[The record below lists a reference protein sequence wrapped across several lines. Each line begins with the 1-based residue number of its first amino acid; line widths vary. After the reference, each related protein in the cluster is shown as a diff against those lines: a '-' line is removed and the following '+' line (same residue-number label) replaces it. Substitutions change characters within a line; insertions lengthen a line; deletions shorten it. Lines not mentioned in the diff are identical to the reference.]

1 MSPLISPTTTPKASQ
16 LRKRVLS
23 STGTSPLGKKEIY
36 KWPSDDT
43 LKSHGMK
50 VREPRIK
57 KHSRATLALAASS
70 DGRYLATGGVDHHV
84 HIWDV
89 LTREHVQ
96 AFPGHRNTAWN
107 VEDKAFVQDSF
118 GHQYYVL
125 AIDAQRKER
134 ANSVGRDRTM
144 QLHKSCCF
152 ISDTEY
158 RSGSDNMT
166 VALWGM
172 LKKKPIFL
180 LKNEHSVAADGI
192 TINENGDHDKVEYNN
207 SCTASSWV
215 SSVAVCRGSDLS
227 ASGAGNGFV
236 HLMAVKASA
245 LRPLF
250 KLPLVRLPDLHLKRL
265 RVLLTKAP
273 IRVLLS
279 LSLSLSLH
287 QNNTITVCYHD
298 HHYY

>member
-84 HIWDV
+84 HIWD
-89 LTREHVQ
+89 
-96 AFPGHRNTAWN
+96 AWN

-144 QLHKSCCF
+144 H
-152 ISDTEY
+152 DTEY

-273 IRVLLS
+273 IRD
-279 LSLSLSLH
+279 
-287 QNNTITVCYHD
+287 IIFFC
-298 HHYY
+298 